1 MITKRFKIYFVSL
14 HWIKR
19 LFMQRSNQIKF
30 NENALSRVSDH
41 KTLHE
46 VIPLIQDRVFS
57 YSFFPLDYIEAKDN
71 KGENSNSF
79 TDSSVL
85 VTPCRP
91 KTKVNGLRCKTVV
104 REEAKQIRLL
114 K

>member
-1 MITKRFKIYFVSL
+1 MDFKDL
-14 HWIKR
+14 
-19 LFMQRSNQIKF
+19 LMRSNKQIESYKS
-30 NENALSRVSDH
+30 ALSRVGFLFAS
-41 KTLHE
+41 HE
-46 VIPLIQDRVFS
+46 LNPPIQDRVFS